1 MNRANRIL
9 TVGLFIG
16 VVSACGC
23 GGASDPPPPISVP
36 PGQSSCRQNIINTI
50 AGGGRFAGPALSVA
64 VPGPENVVK
73 DKRGNLYI
81 LSLAAQDVF
90 KVDALGNLTVYA
102 GVGYGGYS
110 GDGGPANKATL
121 ESSTGLALDGRGNLF
136 ISDSYNNVIRR
147 VDAISGIITTVA
159 GNGYGA
165 GTGGG
170 GYSGDDGPAT
180 SAELNIPLAVVVDGL
195 GDLFIADSGN
205 FRIRRV
211 DATTGTITTLAGN
224 GTPCSSS
231 TSACGDGGPAIDANF
246 SFLTLGLAVDRQGDV
261 FIADDGDFRIRKVQA
276 GTGILSTVA
285 GNGTPGFSGDGGPA
299 TSAGMNP
306 WGIALDSAGDLF
318 IADQINARVRKV
330 SAKTQIITTVAGNG
344 TPGFSGDGGAA
355 TSAELNFPQGIILD
369 SENNLYIPDA
379 QNNRVRM
386 VAQKTQVITTVAGGG
401 PVGDGGPAKN
411 AILASP
417 SLVNLDADGNY
428 FISDQV
434 NNRIRRV
441 DARTGLITTVAG
453 NGIAGYSGDG
463 GPATSASISTP
474 VWGGVAVDSE
484 ENLFIGDTYNY
495 VVRRVDG
502 VSGIITTFAG
512 NGNFCSPS
520 TAPCG
525 DGGPATGA
533 SFGTIGGVA
542 LDSMGDLFISDF
554 STQRIRRVDAN
565 TGVVTTVA
573 GNGNI
578 CTASTDPCGDG
589 GAASLATFNA
599 PWGIAFDVSNNLY
612 IVDVGDNR
620 IRSVNA
626 GTQII
631 NTVAFNGNP
640 AFGGDGGPALNAS
653 MQNPYEVAVDSSG
666 NIFVSG
672 GFDEVVRRID
682 AATGTIVTVAGNA
695 SNPVY
700 FGFSG
705 DGGPATSATLADFGL
720 AIGNSGNLLIAD
732 GVNGRI
738 RHVDLVPTVL
748 LSVSS
753 LTFPAQMVGTSSPP
767 ETVTLTNT
775 GSATLGIT
783 SIGITGT
790 DAGDYSQTN
799 TCGSGV
805 APSLSCT
812 VNVTFSPKAKRM
824 RTATLTFT
832 DNAPNCGAAGSQ
844 TVALSGTGK

>member
-1 MNRANRIL
+1 MRSQNWVSPVAFL
-9 TVGLFIG
+9 STVLVAKRHFLVLFFT
-16 VVSACGC
+16 VTLC
-23 GGASDPPPPISVP
+23 
-36 PGQSSCRQNIINTI
+36 SCAQNVINTV
-50 AGGGRFAGPALSVA
+50 AGGGPFAGPALSVA

-73 DKRGNLYI
+73 DKLGNLYI

-90 KVDALGNLTVYA
+90 KVDPLGNLTVYA

-121 ESSTGLALDGRGNLF
+121 QSSTGLALDGSGNLF

-147 VDAISGIITTVA
+147 VDAATGIITTFA
-159 GNGYGA
+159 GNGTA
-165 GTGGG
+165 GF
-170 GYSGDDGPAT
+170 SGDGGLAT
-180 SAELNIPLAVVVDGL
+180 SAELNIPLAVVVDDSGNV
-195 GDLFIADSGN
+195 FIADSGN

-211 DATTGTITTLAGN
+211 DTNTGIITTFAGN

-231 TSACGDGGPAIDANF
+231 TSACGDGGLAINANF
-246 SFLTLGLAVDRQGDV
+246 SFLTLGLAVDSKGDV
-261 FIADDGDFRIRKVQA
+261 FIADDGDSRIREVKA
-276 GTGILSTVA
+276 GTLTISTVA
-285 GNGTPGFSGDGGPA
+285 GNGTPYFSGDGGPA
-299 TSAGMNP
+299 TNAGMNP
-306 WGIALDSAGDLF
+306 WGIALDAAGDLY
-318 IADQINARVRKV
+318 IADQINSRVRKV
-330 SAKTQIITTVAGNG
+330 SAKTKIITTVAGNG
-344 TPGFSGDGGAA
+344 TQGFSGDGGAA
-355 TSAELNFPQGIILD
+355 TSAEINVPQGIALD
-369 SENNLYIPDA
+369 SENNLYIPDDG
-379 QNNRVRM
+379 NNRVRM
-386 VAQKTQVITTVAGGG
+386 VAHKTQVITTVAGGG
-401 PVGDGGPAKN
+401 SAGDGGPATR

-417 SLVNLDADGNY
+417 SLVNLDAAGNY
-428 FISDQV
+428 FISDQA
-434 NNRIRRV
+434 NNLIRRV
-441 DARTGLITTVAG
+441 DAHTAVITTAAG

-463 GPATSASISTP
+463 GPATSASLSTP
-474 VWGGVAVDSE
+474 VWGGVAADSSG
-484 ENLFIGDTYNY
+484 NLFIGDTYNMR
-495 VVRRVDG
+495 VRRVDG

-542 LDSMGDLFISDF
+542 LDSFGDLFISDF

-565 TGVVTTVA
+565 TGIITTIA

-578 CTASTDPCGDG
+578 CSASTDPCGDG
-589 GAASLATFNA
+589 GPASLATFNA

-612 IVDVGDNR
+612 IVDVLDNR

-640 AFGGDGGPALNAS
+640 TFGGDGGLALNAS
-653 MQNPYEVAVDSSG
+653 MQNPYEVAVDSFG
-666 NIFVSG
+666 NFFVSG
-672 GFDEVVRRID
+672 GYDEVVRRVD

-695 SNPVY
+695 SNPLY

-705 DGGPATSATLADFGL
+705 DGGPATSATLSSFGL

-738 RHVDLVPTVL
+738 RQVDLVPTVL
-748 LSVSS
+748 LSVRS
-753 LTFPAQMVGTSSPP
+753 LTFPAQIVGTSSAP

-775 GSATLGIT
+775 GSATLGIS
-783 SIGITGT
+783 SISIKGT

-799 TCGSGV
+799 TCGSSV

-812 VNVTFSPKAKRM
+812 VTVTFSPKAKGP
-824 RTATLTFT
+824 RTASLTFT
-832 DNAPNCGAAGSQ
+832 DNAPNFGEAGQ
-844 TVALSGTGK
+844 IIRLSGTGK